1 MIPKHFQYLIVGGG
15 MAADAAVRGI
25 RKVDPDG
32 EIAMFSLEN
41 DPPYNRPPLSKSLWK
56 GRPLE
61 RIWRK
66 TSDFGIDLQLGRKIE
81 QLDAAHK
88 QVKDDLGAVYSYDKL
103 LLATGASPI
112 RLPSAPPGVIFYRT
126 LDDYRRL
133 RALTEIGH
141 HFAVIGGGFNGSE
154 LAASLTAL
162 NKEVTMVFPDEGI
175 WAKIFNWPLS
185 QYLNDFYRQKGVN
198 VLAGRRV
205 KAIEE
210 KNSQFQLVLDD
221 GKALIVDGVVAGL
234 GVRLN
239 LELAVQA
246 GLAVDNGIVVDEFM
260 QTSIPD
266 IYAAGDVISF
276 YNYSLGK
283 RMRVEHEETANTT
296 GMLAGQAMAGQPE
309 PYTLLPS
316 FDCDLF
322 ELRFE
327 AVGET
332 NPDLELVEDWID
344 PFNQGT
350 IYYLKSGQV
359 RGVLFWNIRQKLD
372 AARQLIADPGP
383 FKPVDLIGRIKP

>member
-1 MIPKHFQYLIVGGG
+1 MIPKHFPYLIVGGG

-25 RKVDPDG
+25 RKVDADG

-81 QLDAAHK
+81 QLDAPHK

-103 LLATGASPI
+103 LLATGADPI
-112 RLPSAPPGVIFYRT
+112 RLPSAPPGVIFFRT

-133 RALTEIGH
+133 RALTENGNR
-141 HFAVIGGGFNGSE
+141 FAVIGGGFNGSE

-210 KNSQFQLVLDD
+210 KGSQFQVVLDD
-221 GKALIVDGVVAGL
+221 GQALIVDGVVAGL
-234 GVRLN
+234 GIRLN

-246 GLAVDNGIVVDEFM
+246 SLAMDNGIVVDEFM

-283 RMRVEHEETANTT
+283 RMRVEHEENANST
-296 GMLAGQAMAGQPE
+296 GMLAGQAMAGQLE

-316 FDCDLF
+316 FDSDLF
-322 ELRFE
+322 ELRYE

-332 NPDLELVEDWID
+332 NPGLELVEDWID
-344 PFNQGT
+344 PFKQGI
-350 IYYLKSGQV
+350 IYYLKSGRV
-359 RGVLFWNIRQKLD
+359 RGVLLWNIRQKLD
-372 AARQLIADPGP
+372 AARHLIADPGP
-383 FKPVDLIGRIKP
+383 FKPVDLIGRIRP